1 MMGSGFSAGWSALPA
16 CVDAWLLT
24 AALVLALPACGI
36 LMYRRLSMLP
46 ADSPGRAKL
55 SIYLV
60 IIALE
65 WVLVGALCF
74 VASRHALNM
83 ADLGERVGPVRRTLA
98 MSAGLLILLALLSFQ
113 NIRKIRIAAV
123 EELEKDLRRL
133 KRFLPQST
141 VETAVFM
148 VMALTAGICEELL
161 YRGWLVNFIA
171 VLTHSAWAGVAIGG
185 VLFGLAHAYQ
195 GPKGIMAT
203 GVLGLVF
210 GAIFVLSGSLFPGQ
224 ILHAAIDAVNGLV
237 GAYALKRLQEG
248 ERRES
253 RKA

>member
-1 MMGSGFSAGWSALPA
+1 
-16 CVDAWLLT
+16 
-24 AALVLALPACGI
+24 
-36 LMYRRLSMLP
+36 
-46 ADSPGRAKL
+46 
-55 SIYLV
+55 
-60 IIALE
+60 
-65 WVLVGALCF
+65 
-74 VASRHALNM
+74 
-83 ADLGERVGPVRRTLA
+83 
-98 MSAGLLILLALLSFQ
+98 
-113 NIRKIRIAAV
+113 
-123 EELEKDLRRL
+123 
-133 KRFLPQST
+133 
-141 VETAVFM
+141 M